1 MEGVSQNGFA
11 APDEAARLKSQRLES
26 GREKRRNE
34 AVRCACRER
43 RVRSGDGTEQRHV
56 CAGACTLCSLRNLA
70 LNLGD
75 DRLGLGKPV
84 QMLGHLAQLIVMND
98 MKAAIA
104 PRSWYQLRGAG
115 WR

>member
-34 AVRCACRER
+34 AVRCACCER
-43 RVRSGDGTEQRHV
+43 RLRSGDGAKQHKV
-56 CAGACTLCSLRNLA
+56 CAGACTFCALRNLT
-70 LNLGD
+70 LNLRD
-75 DRLGLGKPV
+75 DCLRLGKPV
-84 QMLGHLAQLIVMND
+84 EMLGHLAQLIVRND